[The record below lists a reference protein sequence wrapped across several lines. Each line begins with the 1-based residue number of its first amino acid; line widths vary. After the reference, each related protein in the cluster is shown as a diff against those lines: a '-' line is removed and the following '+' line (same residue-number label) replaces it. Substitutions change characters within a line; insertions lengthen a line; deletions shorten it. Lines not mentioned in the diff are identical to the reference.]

1 MIPFFRKLRKQLADD
16 NKPLKYL
23 RYAIGEIILVVVG
36 ILIALSI
43 NNWNEYRKERLLEY
57 GLLGKISEN
66 ILEDIAEYEI
76 YAADDSVE
84 ITNIDSV
91 LAIIRNPFKYQTND
105 INKPIKSLLVLR
117 KLTPNKSAVTNLI
130 SSGKINIIENKDL
143 LEQILE
149 YYNRMDRHIDGVDDA
164 LFTYTRNQIGPYLMQ
179 FDFIDSTTVIS
190 PYRKRRPLIEYHQDP
205 AIENL
210 LSLKIKMLEFQKNTY
225 QGQIDYAKNLLEQI
239 SEELERQDNH

>member
-1 MIPFFRKLRKQLADD
+1 MLPFFRKLRKQLADD
-16 NKPLKYL
+16 NKPLKYM

-43 NNWNEYRKERLLEY
+43 NNWNEYRKERLHEY
-57 GLLGKISEN
+57 DILKKILEN
-66 ILEDIAEYEI
+66 INEDCIQYEEKVALNIQYIAN
-76 YAADDSVE
+76 
-84 ITNIDSV
+84 TDSV
-91 LAIIRNPFKYQTND
+91 LTIIRNPFKYQTND
-105 INKPIKSLLVLR
+105 IDKHSRSILLFQRLA
-117 KLTPNKSAVTNLI
+117 PNKSAVSNLI

-149 YYNRMDRHIDGVDDA
+149 YYNKMDRHMIAIDEA
-164 LFTYTRNQIGPYLMQ
+164 LATYTRNQVVPYLMH
-179 FDFIDSTTVIS
+179 FDFIDSSSVIS
-190 PYRKRRPLIEYHQDP
+190 PYRKRRSLIEYHQDP

-239 SEELERQDNH
+239 SEELQRQDNR